1 MVKKCY
7 FGGFIMCNHEVQNHI
22 IVYNWGDMIPED
34 HMCRFIVSFVD
45 KYFDMLDIKLNK
57 FNGSS
62 MYPLRS
68 MLKVLIYAAY
78 EGVTDVRTIEESLKF
93 NITYKYVS
101 GDITPS
107 YSVINNF
114 QRAYVEIID
123 KLNKLLLKE
132 FHDEGF
138 TDFTVESIDGSF
150 IKSNNSRFNV
160 IHEDDLDT
168 LIKYYESGTISD
180 EEIKNLRKPAIKLY
194 KKKPSDVEERLK
206 LLYDLKEAI
215 GKSKQN
221 TVPINDSQSKWI
233 TNKKGNAEPGYC
245 IQFAGDYEAKII
257 TGIHVTDKTTDAH
270 TFPEISDKCVE
281 NIGKKPDY
289 FLADTA
295 YHNIVTYNH
304 SQRNGYTI
312 LTPTSTQTRKNK
324 KKLNPK
330 PFHKDHF
337 TYHPEKDLFTCPMNK
352 PLPLKYEY
360 PKYDEKGEITKNIRV
375 YRAEKCPQCPH
386 QKECTPSTIKRTIQ
400 ENATEY
406 ELKMSILLDKEE
418 YLKISKTRSS
428 TIEPII
434 GAIKQHPIDELQITG
449 TKRLQETFD
458 YLMLGYNLKRK
469 YRLESELNNI
479 ETTDKQIKLA
489 T

>member
-1 MVKKCY
+1 MY
-7 FGGFIMCNHEVQNHI
+7 NHEVQNHFK
-22 IVYNWGDMIPED
+22 VYNWGDMIEKD
-34 HMCRFIVSFVD
+34 HICRDIILFID
-45 KYFDMLDIKLNK
+45 KYFDTLDIKPKK

-68 MLKVLIYAAY
+68 MLKVLVYAAQ
-78 EGVTDVRTIEESLKF
+78 EGITDVRVIENLLKY
-93 NITYKYVS
+93 NIVYKYVS

-114 QRAYVEIID
+114 QRAYNDIIEEY
-123 KLNKLLLKE
+123 NKLLLKE
-132 FHDEGF
+132 FKDEGLTNF
-138 TDFTVESIDGSF
+138 TFESIDGTF

-160 IHEDDLDT
+160 IHKDDIET
-168 LIKYYESGTISD
+168 LINYYESGKITED
-180 EEIKNLRKPAIKLY
+180 EVKKLRKPAY
-194 KKKPSDVEERLK
+194 KMYKNEPKNVKERLK
-206 LLYDLKEAI
+206 LLYTLKEEI
-215 GKSKQN
+215 SKSKQN

-257 TGIHVTDKTTDAH
+257 TGIVVTDKTTDAH
-270 TFPEISDKCVE
+270 TFPEIADKCIE
-281 NIGKKPDY
+281 NTGKKPDY

-295 YHNIVTYNH
+295 YHNLITYNH
-304 SQRNGYTI
+304 CQKNKYTV
-312 LTPTSTQTRKNK
+312 LTPTGTQTRKNR

-330 PFHKDHF
+330 PYHKDHF
-337 TYHPEKDLFTCPMNK
+337 TYDAEKDQFICPEGN
-352 PLPLKYEY
+352 PLYQKYEY
-360 PKYDEKGEITKNIRV
+360 PKYDENNELIKNIRV

-386 QKECTPSTIKRTIQ
+386 QSECTPSTNKRTIS

-406 ELKMSILLDKEE
+406 QLKMNTLLDKEE

-434 GAIKQHPIDELQITG
+434 GAIKRYHLDELQITG
-449 TKRLQETFD
+449 TQRLQETFN

-469 YRLESELNNI
+469 YRIKQEQNND
-479 ETTDKQIKLA
+479 ETSDKQTKLA